1 MVDNKGTNQGTNK
14 DTSQATHHHN
24 LSTYLNRFINNR
36 STYNHDLCTYNN
48 LCTCLGLCMYHRS
61 SMCLSTYKY
70 NQHNNQ
76 HNNQYNLQRIRL
88 HPYMLHLH
96 RHRLKT
102 SSARA
107 IVVLSSKLIYKKD
120 IDDLN

>member
-1 MVDNKGTNQGTNK
+1 MVDNQGTNQGINK

-24 LSTYLNRFINNR
+24 LSTYLNRFINNQ

-48 LCTCLGLCMYHRS
+48 LCMCLGLCMYHRS

-76 HNNQYNLQRIRL
+76 YNLQCIRL
-88 HPYMLHLH
+88 HLYMLHL
-96 RHRLKT
+96 RRQSLKT

-107 IVVLSSKLIYKKD
+107 IVMLSSKLISKKD